1 MRDSI
6 ENDRGEYWRYGEDM
20 AETIPAEEFFRHL
33 SIDESINTFSMKKS
47 R

>member
-1 MRDSI
+1 MRNSI
-6 ENDRGEYWRYGEDM
+6 ENNRGEYWGYGEDM

-33 SIDESINTFSMKKS
+33 SIDETFSMKKS